1 MLEYVYII
9 MHSHCCGIFVI
20 TLCPLPI
27 TPPTFLLILLR
38 KNRHFFGVKVYR
50 ELIDSKGVQSHRGSI
65 LALKLKASRT
75 DRGPALHDGFQI
87 AHYAGLKISWLCTP
101 GGVEKFVQKVVGVS

>member
-1 MLEYVYII
+1 MPVANSPPHLFADFAPKNL
-9 MHSHCCGIFVI
+9 GIFRFVQ
-20 TLCPLPI
+20 
-27 TPPTFLLILLR
+27 
-38 KNRHFFGVKVYR
+38 VYR

-87 AHYAGLKISWLCTP
+87 AHYAGLKISWRRGELEEF
-101 GGVEKFVQKVVGVS
+101 EKVGVGVS

>member
-1 MLEYVYII
+1 M
-9 MHSHCCGIFVI
+9 
-20 TLCPLPI
+20 
-27 TPPTFLLILLR
+27 
-38 KNRHFFGVKVYR
+38 YR

-87 AHYAGLKISWLCTP
+87 AHYAGLKISWLCHP
-101 GGVEKFVQKVVGVS
+101 GGKLEKFVEKVGVTVYPNMPG

>member
-1 MLEYVYII
+1 MPVCQFIP
-9 MHSHCCGIFVI
+9 H
-20 TLCPLPI
+20 
-27 TPPTFLLILLR
+27 FLLKAP
-38 KNRHFFGVKVYR
+38 KNSAFFGVKVYR

-87 AHYAGLKISWLCTP
+87 AHYAGLIFMAP
-101 GGVEKFVQKVVGVS
+101 GGVGKV